1 MTVND
6 RKADIKVALQHGDVT
21 LNEIGGA
28 VKISLQS
35 GSIRASKIAG
45 DLEVDGHIDNV
56 TIDEVAGAVHLN
68 GDFFD
73 DIRLSKIAKTVTFK
87 SSRSDMQIASV
98 PGDLEI
104 AGDEVRGN
112 DLSGPSRVISPA
124 PRTSTSR
131 T

>member
-1 MTVND
+1 MSRST
-6 RKADIKVALQHGDVT
+6 LQHGDVT
-21 LNEIGGA
+21 LNDIAGA
-28 VKISLQS
+28 AKINLEK
-35 GSIRASKIAG
+35 GSVRASKIAG
-45 DLEVDGHIDNV
+45 DLDMEGHIDNV

-104 AGDEVRGN
+104 CR
-112 DLSGPSRVISPA
+112 R
-124 PRTSTSR
+124 
-131 T
+131 